1 MSELQKENNTINET
15 ENIEST
21 EADNNHSGDEV
32 KVDENPDKSITT
44 KKGKSDEKKSITYL
58 DLFCCK
64 INVGLVFTYIYIF
77 TGALLN
83 VINRIIFYNY
93 SFRFNFTFGF
103 LQQIMNLFL
112 FTCVGGHSE
121 TFKKHAGQTSFNN
134 FWSYKYHYFFF
145 TVIFAINTLINFYGN
160 QLVKNVSMFLSL
172 RKFNAV
178 MLFIVDFFIGKK
190 KIDFITI
197 LCIFLITGGSFI
209 INSDT
214 FTKDYLGYVVV
225 IINNIATITSSKFS
239 EVFRKMTGDSNLKLL
254 IYNAY
259 IINPLL
265 FIGIFAT
272 GEYRGLMNY
281 FSEENK
287 ANIEGTYA
295 GLFFYLFLSCF
306 LSVILNSSFFIS
318 NEKTSSLMTNLLTNT
333 KSIFISAALYLFDK
347 KKNKLTFKMIF
358 GLGMATVGAV
368 FITSHS
374 FWNNLKCNKK
384 KDEMK
389 EVEINESKEL
399 KV

>member
-1 MSELQKENNTINET
+1 MEENENTDKINVKADVAETENELQKEKKT
-15 ENIEST
+15 
-21 EADNNHSGDEV
+21 
-32 KVDENPDKSITT
+32 DK
-44 KKGKSDEKKSITYL
+44 KDQKNITYL
-58 DLFCCK
+58 NLYCCK

-93 SFRFNFTFGF
+93 NFRFNFTFAF

-112 FTCVGGHSE
+112 FTCVGNHSK
-121 TFKKHAGQTSFNN
+121 TFIKHAGKISFSN
-134 FWSYKYHYFFF
+134 FYQFKYHYFTF
-145 TVIFAINTLINFYGN
+145 TVIFAVNILINFYGN

-214 FTKDYLGYVVV
+214 FSKDYLGYVVV
-225 IINNIATITSSKFS
+225 LINNLATISSSKYS
-239 EVFRKMTGDSNLKLL
+239 EVFRKKTGDSNLKLL

-265 FIGIFAT
+265 FLGIFVT
-272 GEYRGLMNY
+272 GEYKRLIQY
-281 FSEENK
+281 FTDENSS
-287 ANIEGTYA
+287 NIEGTFA

-306 LSVILNSSFFIS
+306 FSVILNSSFFIS

-347 KKNKLTFKMIF
+347 KKNKLTFKMVF

-384 KDEMK
+384 NEDMEKVKIKDSK
-389 EVEINESKEL
+389 EVIKT
-399 KV
+399 

>member
-1 MSELQKENNTINET
+1 MEENERSENSDKGMQKVEVAET
-15 ENIEST
+15 ESDNHKEHNPPKNES
-21 EADNNHSGDEV
+21 
-32 KVDENPDKSITT
+32 
-44 KKGKSDEKKSITYL
+44 KKTYL
-58 DLFCCK
+58 NLGCCK

-93 SFRFNFTFGF
+93 NFRFNFTFAF

-112 FTCVGGHSE
+112 FTCVGNHSQ
-121 TFKKHAGQTSFNN
+121 TFIKHAGKISFSN
-134 FWSYKYHYFFF
+134 FYQFRYHYFLF
-145 TVIFAINTLINFYGN
+145 TVIFAINILINFYGN

-178 MLFIVDFFIGKK
+178 MLFIVDYFIGKK

-214 FTKDYLGYVVV
+214 FSKDYLGYVVV
-225 IINNIATITSSKFS
+225 LINNLATISSSKYS
-239 EVFRKMTGDSNLKLL
+239 EVFRKKTGDSNLKLL

-265 FIGIFAT
+265 FACIFIT
-272 GEYRGLMNY
+272 GEHKRLYAY
-281 FSEENK
+281 FSEENSTK
-287 ANIEGTYA
+287 IEGTFL

-306 LSVILNSSFFIS
+306 FSVILNSSFFIS

-347 KKNKLTFKMIF
+347 QKNKLTFKMVF

-384 KDEMK
+384 EEQMEQVKIK
-389 EVEINESKEL
+389 ESEEK
-399 KV
+399 K

>member
-1 MSELQKENNTINET
+1 MEENEKSENSDKGMQKVEISESEN
-15 ENIEST
+15 
-21 EADNNHSGDEV
+21 DNHKEV
-32 KVDENPDKSITT
+32 KP
-44 KKGKSDEKKSITYL
+44 EKKESNKTYL
-58 DLFCCK
+58 NLGCCK

-93 SFRFNFTFGF
+93 NFRFNFTFAF

-112 FTCVGGHSE
+112 FTCVGNHSA
-121 TFKKHAGQTSFNN
+121 TFIKHAGKISFSN
-134 FWSYKYHYFFF
+134 FYQFRYHYFLF
-145 TVIFAINTLINFYGN
+145 TVIFAINILINFYGN

-178 MLFIVDFFIGKK
+178 MLFIVDYFIGKK

-214 FTKDYLGYVVV
+214 FSKDYFGYVVV
-225 IINNIATITSSKFS
+225 LINNLATISSSKYS
-239 EVFRKMTGDSNLKLL
+239 EVFRKKTGDSNLKLL

-265 FIGIFAT
+265 FACIFIT
-272 GEYRGLMNY
+272 GEHKRLYQY
-281 FSEENK
+281 FSEENSAK
-287 ANIEGTYA
+287 IEGTFL

-306 LSVILNSSFFIS
+306 FSVILNSSFFIS

-347 KKNKLTFKMIF
+347 KKNKLTFKMVF

-384 KDEMK
+384 EDKMEQVKIK
-389 EVEINESKEL
+389 ESEEK
-399 KV
+399 K

>member
-1 MSELQKENNTINET
+1 MADNET
-15 ENIEST
+15 SEKEKTIGEDAEKGIEAS
-21 EADNNHSGDEV
+21 
-32 KVDENPDKSITT
+32 KVEKPNEK
-44 KKGKSDEKKSITYL
+44 EKKNITYL
-58 DLFCCK
+58 NLYCCK

-93 SFRFNFTFGF
+93 NFRFNFTFGF

-112 FTCVGGHSE
+112 FTCVGNHSQ
-121 TFKKHAGQTSFNN
+121 TFIKHAGKISFEN
-134 FWSYKYHYFFF
+134 FLQFKYHYFTF
-145 TVIFAINTLINFYGN
+145 TIIFAVNILINFYGN

-178 MLFIVDFFIGKK
+178 MLFLVDFFIGKK

-214 FTKDYLGYVVV
+214 FSKDYLGYVVV
-225 IINNIATITSSKFS
+225 FINNIATISSSKYS
-239 EVFRKMTGDSNLKLL
+239 EVFRKKTGDSNLKLL

-265 FIGIFAT
+265 FLGIFIS
-272 GEYRGLMNY
+272 GEYKRLMEY
-281 FSEENK
+281 FSNENDSK
-287 ANIEGTYA
+287 IEGTYA

-306 LSVILNSSFFIS
+306 LSVVLNSSFFIS

-347 KKNKLTFKMIF
+347 KRNKLTFKMVF
-358 GLGMATVGAV
+358 GLGMATFGAV

-384 KDEMK
+384 EEKMEK
-389 EVEINESKEL
+389 VQIKESKEFV
-399 KV
+399 KS

>member
-1 MSELQKENNTINET
+1 MEDKDN
-15 ENIEST
+15 
-21 EADNNHSGDEV
+21 ADNSDKAVQKIEKNFQNEQKPQKDE
-32 KVDENPDKSITT
+32 P
-44 KKGKSDEKKSITYL
+44 KKTYL
-58 DLFCCK
+58 NLGCCK

-93 SFRFNFTFGF
+93 NFRFNFTFAF

-112 FTCVGGHSE
+112 FTCVGNHSQ
-121 TFKKHAGQTSFNN
+121 TFIKHAGKISFDN
-134 FWSYKYHYFFF
+134 FYQFRYHYFLF
-145 TVIFAINTLINFYGN
+145 TVIFAVNILINFYGN

-214 FTKDYLGYVVV
+214 FSKDYLGYVVV
-225 IINNIATITSSKFS
+225 LINNIATISSSKYS
-239 EVFRKMTGDSNLKLL
+239 EVFRKKTGDSNLKLL

-265 FIGIFAT
+265 FAGIFIS
-272 GEYRGLMNY
+272 GEHKRLIKY
-281 FSEENK
+281 FSEDNLS
-287 ANIEGTYA
+287 NIEGTFA
-295 GLFFYLFLSCF
+295 GLIFYVLLSCF
-306 LSVILNSSFFIS
+306 FSVILNSSFFIS

-347 KKNKLTFKMIF
+347 KKNKLTFKMVF

-384 KDEMK
+384 EDKMEKVKIKETDVKDNR
-389 EVEINESKEL
+389 V
-399 KV
+399 

>member
-1 MSELQKENNTINET
+1 MSNNDNLEKDVEKIEISET
-15 ENIEST
+15 ENEEQKVQIST
-21 EADNNHSGDEV
+21 PE
-32 KVDENPDKSITT
+32 P
-44 KKGKSDEKKSITYL
+44 EKKNVTYL
-58 DLFCCK
+58 NLYYCK
-64 INVGLVFTYIYIF
+64 INVGLIFTYIYIL

-93 SFRFNFTFGF
+93 NFRFNFTFAF

-112 FTCVGGHSE
+112 FICVGNHSQ
-121 TFKKHAGQTSFNN
+121 TFIKHAGKISFNN
-134 FWSYKYHYFFF
+134 FYQFKYHYFTF
-145 TVIFAINTLINFYGN
+145 TVIFAVNILINFYGN

-214 FTKDYLGYVVV
+214 FSKDYLGYIVVL
-225 IINNIATITSSKFS
+225 INNIATISSSKYS
-239 EVFRKMTGDSNLKLL
+239 EVFRKKTGDSNLKLL

-265 FIGIFAT
+265 FLGIFIS
-272 GEYRGLMNY
+272 GEYKRLIKY
-281 FSEENK
+281 FSDQN
-287 ANIEGTYA
+287 ASNIEGTYS

-306 LSVILNSSFFIS
+306 FSVILNSSFFIS
-318 NEKTSSLMTNLLTNT
+318 NEKTSSLVTNLLTNT
-333 KSIFISAALYLFDK
+333 KSIFISAALYLFDRN
-347 KKNKLTFKMIF
+347 KNQLTFKMVF

-374 FWNNLKCNKK
+374 FWYNLKCNKK
-384 KDEMK
+384 EEKMEKVQIKD
-389 EVEINESKEL
+389 SKEII
-399 KV
+399 KN

>member
-1 MSELQKENNTINET
+1 MEENET
-15 ENIEST
+15 SENSNKGMQKIEVV
-21 EADNNHSGDEV
+21 EGENDNHKKE
-32 KVDENPDKSITT
+32 KSQ
-44 KKGKSDEKKSITYL
+44 KKESNKTYL
-58 DLFCCK
+58 NLGCCK

-93 SFRFNFTFGF
+93 NFRFNFTFAF

-112 FTCVGGHSE
+112 FTCVGNHSE
-121 TFKKHAGQTSFNN
+121 TFIKHAGKISFSN
-134 FWSYKYHYFFF
+134 FYQFRYHYFLF
-145 TVIFAINTLINFYGN
+145 TVIFAINILINFYGN

-214 FTKDYLGYVVV
+214 FSKDYLGYVVV
-225 IINNIATITSSKFS
+225 LINNLATISSSKYS
-239 EVFRKMTGDSNLKLL
+239 EVFRKKTGDSNLKLL

-265 FIGIFAT
+265 FACIFIT
-272 GEYRGLMNY
+272 GEHKRLYQY
-281 FSEENK
+281 FSEENSTK
-287 ANIEGTYA
+287 IEGTFL

-306 LSVILNSSFFIS
+306 FSVILNSSFFIS

-347 KKNKLTFKMIF
+347 KKNKLTFKMVF

-384 KDEMK
+384 EDKMEQVKIKD
-389 EVEINESKEL
+389 NEEK
-399 KV
+399 K

>member
-1 MSELQKENNTINET
+1 MEENERNDNSSDKGMQKVEVVEN
-15 ENIEST
+15 EN
-21 EADNNHSGDEV
+21 DNH
-32 KVDENPDKSITT
+32 K
-44 KKGKSDEKKSITYL
+44 DEKSQKKESNKTYL
-58 DLFCCK
+58 NLGCCK

-93 SFRFNFTFGF
+93 NFRFNFTFAF

-112 FTCVGGHSE
+112 FTCVGNHSE
-121 TFKKHAGQTSFNN
+121 TFIKHAGKISFSN
-134 FWSYKYHYFFF
+134 FYQFRYHYFLF
-145 TVIFAINTLINFYGN
+145 TVIFAINILINFYGN

-214 FTKDYLGYVVV
+214 FSKDYLGYVVV
-225 IINNIATITSSKFS
+225 LINNLATISSSKYS
-239 EVFRKMTGDSNLKLL
+239 EVFRKKTGDSNLKLL

-265 FIGIFAT
+265 FACIFIT
-272 GEYRGLMNY
+272 GEHKRLYQY
-281 FSEENK
+281 FSEENSTK
-287 ANIEGTYA
+287 IEGTLL

-306 LSVILNSSFFIS
+306 FSVILNSSFFIS

-333 KSIFISAALYLFDK
+333 KSIFISAALYLFDRQ
-347 KKNKLTFKMIF
+347 KNKLTFKMVF

-384 KDEMK
+384 ENKMEQVKFK
-389 EVEINESKEL
+389 ESEEK
-399 KV
+399 K

>member
-1 MSELQKENNTINET
+1 MADNET
-15 ENIEST
+15 SEKEKTIGEDAEKEIEAS
-21 EADNNHSGDEV
+21 
-32 KVDENPDKSITT
+32 KVEKPNEK
-44 KKGKSDEKKSITYL
+44 EKKNITYL
-58 DLFCCK
+58 NLYCCK

-93 SFRFNFTFGF
+93 NFRFNFTFGF

-112 FTCVGGHSE
+112 FTCVGNHSQ
-121 TFKKHAGQTSFNN
+121 TFIKHAGKISFEN
-134 FWSYKYHYFFF
+134 FLQFKYHYFTF
-145 TVIFAINTLINFYGN
+145 TIIFAVNILINFYGN

-178 MLFIVDFFIGKK
+178 MLFLVDFFIGKK

-214 FTKDYLGYVVV
+214 FSKDYLGYVVV
-225 IINNIATITSSKFS
+225 FINNIATISSSKYS
-239 EVFRKMTGDSNLKLL
+239 EVFRKKTGDSNLKLL

-265 FIGIFAT
+265 FLGIFIS
-272 GEYRGLMNY
+272 GEYKRLMEY
-281 FSEENK
+281 FSNENDSK
-287 ANIEGTYA
+287 IEGTYA

-306 LSVILNSSFFIS
+306 LSVVLNSSFFIS

-347 KKNKLTFKMIF
+347 KRNKLTFKMVF
-358 GLGMATVGAV
+358 GLGMATFGAV

-384 KDEMK
+384 EEKMEK
-389 EVEINESKEL
+389 VQIKESKEFV
-399 KV
+399 KS

>member
-1 MSELQKENNTINET
+1 MSESIKE
-15 ENIEST
+15 
-21 EADNNHSGDEV
+21 
-32 KVDENPDKSITT
+32 TT
-44 KKGKSDEKKSITYL
+44 KLDNEKNTEGSIKPSEKTSEKKNITYL

-64 INVGLVFTYIYIF
+64 INIGLIFTYIYIF

-93 SFRFNFTFGF
+93 NFRFNFTFAF

-112 FTCVGGHSE
+112 FTCIGGHSQ
-121 TFKKHAGQTSFNN
+121 TFIKHAGKISFSN
-134 FWSYKYHYFFF
+134 FLSYKYHYFFF
-145 TVIFAINTLINFYGN
+145 TIIFAVNILINFYGN

-214 FTKDYLGYVVV
+214 FSKDYLGYVVV

-265 FIGIFAT
+265 FIGIFVS
-272 GEYRGLMNY
+272 GEYKKLMEY
-281 FSEENK
+281 FTNENEK
-287 ANIEGTYA
+287 NIEGTFA

-306 LSVILNSSFFIS
+306 FSVILNSSFFIS

-347 KKNKLTFKMIF
+347 KKNKLTFKMVF
-358 GLGMATVGAV
+358 GLGMATIGAV

-384 KDEMK
+384 NKDDEMQK
-389 EVEINESKEL
+389 VKISENEGKESKT
-399 KV
+399 

>member
-1 MSELQKENNTINET
+1 MEENEKSENSDKGMQKVEVAEN
-15 ENIEST
+15 EN
-21 EADNNHSGDEV
+21 DNHKEE
-32 KVDENPDKSITT
+32 KP
-44 KKGKSDEKKSITYL
+44 EKKESNKTYL
-58 DLFCCK
+58 NLGCCK
-64 INVGLVFTYIYIF
+64 INVGLIFTYIYIF

-93 SFRFNFTFGF
+93 SFRFNFTFAF

-112 FTCVGGHSE
+112 FTCVGNHSE
-121 TFKKHAGQTSFNN
+121 TFIKHAGKISFNN
-134 FWSYKYHYFFF
+134 FYQFRYHYFLF
-145 TVIFAINTLINFYGN
+145 TVIFAVNILINFYGN

-178 MLFIVDFFIGKK
+178 MLFIVDYFIGKK

-214 FTKDYLGYVVV
+214 FSKDYFGYVVV
-225 IINNIATITSSKFS
+225 LINNLATISSSKYS
-239 EVFRKMTGDSNLKLL
+239 EVFRKKTGDSNLKLL

-265 FIGIFAT
+265 FIGIFIT
-272 GEYRGLMNY
+272 GEHKRLYQY
-281 FSEENK
+281 FSEENSTK
-287 ANIEGTYA
+287 IEGTFL

-306 LSVILNSSFFIS
+306 FSVILNSSFFIS

-347 KKNKLTFKMIF
+347 QKNKLTFKMVF

-384 KDEMK
+384 EDKMEQVQIK
-389 EVEINESKEL
+389 ESEEK
-399 KV
+399 K

>member
-1 MSELQKENNTINET
+1 
-15 ENIEST
+15 
-21 EADNNHSGDEV
+21 
-32 KVDENPDKSITT
+32 
-44 KKGKSDEKKSITYL
+44 
-58 DLFCCK
+58 
-64 INVGLVFTYIYIF
+64 
-77 TGALLN
+77 
-83 VINRIIFYNY
+83 
-93 SFRFNFTFGF
+93 
-103 LQQIMNLFL
+103 MNLFL
-112 FTCVGGHSE
+112 FTCVGNHSE
-121 TFKKHAGQTSFNN
+121 TFIKHAGKISFSN
-134 FWSYKYHYFFF
+134 FYQFRYHYFLF
-145 TVIFAINTLINFYGN
+145 TVIFAINILINFYGN

-214 FTKDYLGYVVV
+214 FSKDYLGYVVV
-225 IINNIATITSSKFS
+225 LINNLATISSSKYS
-239 EVFRKMTGDSNLKLL
+239 EVFRKKTGDSNLKLL

-265 FIGIFAT
+265 FACIFIT
-272 GEYRGLMNY
+272 GEHKRLYQY
-281 FSEENK
+281 FSEENSAK
-287 ANIEGTYA
+287 IEGTFM

-306 LSVILNSSFFIS
+306 FSVILNSSFFIS

-347 KKNKLTFKMIF
+347 QKNKLTFKMVF

-384 KDEMK
+384 EDKMEQVQIK
-389 EVEINESKEL
+389 ESEEK
-399 KV
+399 K

>member
-1 MSELQKENNTINET
+1 MEEKEIAENSDKAVQKIENDFQEQKPKK
-15 ENIEST
+15 
-21 EADNNHSGDEV
+21 DE
-32 KVDENPDKSITT
+32 P
-44 KKGKSDEKKSITYL
+44 KKTYL
-58 DLFCCK
+58 NLGCCK
-64 INVGLVFTYIYIF
+64 INVGLVFTYVYIF

-93 SFRFNFTFGF
+93 NFRFNFTFAF

-112 FTCVGGHSE
+112 FTCVGNHSQ
-121 TFKKHAGQTSFNN
+121 TFIKHAGKISFDN
-134 FWSYKYHYFFF
+134 FYQFRYHYFLF
-145 TVIFAINTLINFYGN
+145 TIIFAVNILINFCGN

-214 FTKDYLGYVVV
+214 FSKDYLGYVVV
-225 IINNIATITSSKFS
+225 LINNIATISSSKYS
-239 EVFRKMTGDSNLKLL
+239 EVFRKKTGDSNLKLL

-265 FIGIFAT
+265 FAGIFIS
-272 GEYRGLMNY
+272 GEHKRLIKY
-281 FSEENK
+281 FSEDNLS
-287 ANIEGTYA
+287 NIEGTFA
-295 GLFFYLFLSCF
+295 GLIFYVLLSCF
-306 LSVILNSSFFIS
+306 FSVILNSSFFIS

-347 KKNKLTFKMIF
+347 KKNKLTFKMVF

-384 KDEMK
+384 EDKMEKVKIKETDVKDNR
-389 EVEINESKEL
+389 V
-399 KV
+399 

>member
-1 MSELQKENNTINET
+1 MT
-15 ENIEST
+15 
-21 EADNNHSGDEV
+21 DN
-32 KVDENPDKSITT
+32 DKSMEKVETVESEAESQKIQ
-44 KKGKSDEKKSITYL
+44 KSGEKEQKNITYL
-58 DLFCCK
+58 NLFCCK
-64 INVGLVFTYIYIF
+64 INVGLIFTYIYIF

-93 SFRFNFTFGF
+93 NFRFNFTFAF

-112 FTCVGGHSE
+112 FTCVGNHSE
-121 TFKKHAGQTSFNN
+121 TFIKHAGKISYSN
-134 FWSYKYHYFFF
+134 FYKFKYHYFTF
-145 TVIFAINTLINFYGN
+145 TVIFAVNILINFYGN

-178 MLFIVDFFIGKK
+178 MLFIVDYFIGKK

-214 FTKDYLGYVVV
+214 FSKDYLGYVVV
-225 IINNIATITSSKFS
+225 LINNLATISSSKYS
-239 EVFRKMTGDSNLKLL
+239 EVFRKKTGDSNLKLL

-265 FIGIFAT
+265 FIGIFVT
-272 GEYRGLMNY
+272 GEYKRLIAY
-281 FSEENK
+281 FTDIEASK
-287 ANIEGTYA
+287 IEGTYF

-306 LSVILNSSFFIS
+306 FSVILNSSFFIS

-347 KKNKLTFKMIF
+347 KRNKLTFKMVF

-384 KDEMK
+384 GEEMEK
-389 EVEINESKEL
+389 IKIQESKDII
-399 KV
+399 KS

>member
-1 MSELQKENNTINET
+1 MSESVKE
-15 ENIEST
+15 
-21 EADNNHSGDEV
+21 
-32 KVDENPDKSITT
+32 TT
-44 KKGKSDEKKSITYL
+44 KLDNEKNTEGSIKPSEKTSEKKNITYL
-58 DLFCCK
+58 DLYCCK
-64 INVGLVFTYIYIF
+64 INIGLIFTYIYIF

-93 SFRFNFTFGF
+93 NFRFNFTFAF

-112 FTCVGGHSE
+112 FTCIGGHSQ
-121 TFKKHAGQTSFNN
+121 TFIKHAGKIN
-134 FWSYKYHYFFF
+134 FSNFLSYKYHYFFF
-145 TVIFAINTLINFYGN
+145 TIIFAVNILINFYGN

-214 FTKDYLGYVVV
+214 FSKDYLGYVVV

-265 FIGIFAT
+265 FIGIFVS
-272 GEYRGLMNY
+272 GEYRKLMEY
-281 FSEENK
+281 FTNENEK
-287 ANIEGTYA
+287 NIEGTFA

-306 LSVILNSSFFIS
+306 FSVILNSSFFIS

-347 KKNKLTFKMIF
+347 KKNKLTFKMVF
-358 GLGMATVGAV
+358 GLGMATIGAV

-384 KDEMK
+384 NKDDEMQK
-389 EVEINESKEL
+389 VKISENEGKESKT
-399 KV
+399 

>member
-1 MSELQKENNTINET
+1 MEDKDN
-15 ENIEST
+15 
-21 EADNNHSGDEV
+21 ADNSDKAVQKIEKNFQNEQKPQKDE
-32 KVDENPDKSITT
+32 P
-44 KKGKSDEKKSITYL
+44 KKTYL
-58 DLFCCK
+58 NLGCCK
-64 INVGLVFTYIYIF
+64 INVGLVFTYVYIF

-93 SFRFNFTFGF
+93 NFRFNFTFAF

-112 FTCVGGHSE
+112 FTCVGNHSQ
-121 TFKKHAGQTSFNN
+121 TFIKHAGKISFDN
-134 FWSYKYHYFFF
+134 FYQFRYHYFLF
-145 TVIFAINTLINFYGN
+145 TIIFAVNILINFYGN

-214 FTKDYLGYVVV
+214 FSKDYLGYVVV
-225 IINNIATITSSKFS
+225 LINNIATISSSKYS
-239 EVFRKMTGDSNLKLL
+239 EVFRKKTGDSNLKLL

-265 FIGIFAT
+265 FAGIFIS
-272 GEYRGLMNY
+272 GEHKRLIKY
-281 FSEENK
+281 FSEDNLS
-287 ANIEGTYA
+287 NIEGTFA
-295 GLFFYLFLSCF
+295 GLIFYVLLSCF
-306 LSVILNSSFFIS
+306 FSVILNSSFFIS

-347 KKNKLTFKMIF
+347 KKNKLTFKMVF

-384 KDEMK
+384 EDKMEKVKIKETDVKDNR
-389 EVEINESKEL
+389 V
-399 KV
+399 

>member
-1 MSELQKENNTINET
+1 MSESKKEETKEENEEEIKASET
-15 ENIEST
+15 PKNSLKEKPE
-21 EADNNHSGDEV
+21 
-32 KVDENPDKSITT
+32 
-44 KKGKSDEKKSITYL
+44 EKKNITYL
-58 DLFCCK
+58 DLYCCK

-93 SFRFNFTFGF
+93 SVRFNFTFAF

-112 FTCVGGHSE
+112 FTCVGGHSQ
-121 TFKKHAGQTSFNN
+121 TFIKHAGKISFSN
-134 FWSYKYHYFFF
+134 FLSYKYHYFFF
-145 TVIFAINTLINFYGN
+145 TIIFAVNILINFYGN

-214 FTKDYLGYVVV
+214 FSKDYLGYVVV

-272 GEYRGLMNY
+272 GEYKRLIKY
-281 FSEENK
+281 FSSENEN
-287 ANIEGTYA
+287 NIEGSFS

-306 LSVILNSSFFIS
+306 FSVILNSSFFIS

-347 KKNKLTFKMIF
+347 KKNKLTFKMVF
-358 GLGMATVGAV
+358 GLGMATIGAV

-384 KDEMK
+384 KEGKEDEMEK
-389 EVEINESKEL
+389 VKISEHDL
-399 KV
+399 KN

>member
-1 MSELQKENNTINET
+1 MEENEKSENSDKGMQKVEVAEN
-15 ENIEST
+15 EN
-21 EADNNHSGDEV
+21 DNHKEE
-32 KVDENPDKSITT
+32 KP
-44 KKGKSDEKKSITYL
+44 EKKESNKTYINL
-58 DLFCCK
+58 GCCK
-64 INVGLVFTYIYIF
+64 INVGLIFTYIYIF

-93 SFRFNFTFGF
+93 SFRFNFTFAF

-112 FTCVGGHSE
+112 FTCVGNHSE
-121 TFKKHAGQTSFNN
+121 TFIKHAGKISFSN
-134 FWSYKYHYFFF
+134 FYQFRYHYFLF
-145 TVIFAINTLINFYGN
+145 TVIFAINILINFYGN

-178 MLFIVDFFIGKK
+178 MLFIVDYFIGKK

-214 FTKDYLGYVVV
+214 FSKDYFGYVVV
-225 IINNIATITSSKFS
+225 LINNLATISSSKYS
-239 EVFRKMTGDSNLKLL
+239 EVFRKKTGDSNLKLL

-265 FIGIFAT
+265 FIGIFVT
-272 GEYRGLMNY
+272 GEHKRLYQY
-281 FSEENK
+281 FSEENSAK
-287 ANIEGTYA
+287 IEGTFL

-306 LSVILNSSFFIS
+306 FSVILNSSFFIS

-347 KKNKLTFKMIF
+347 QKNKLTFKMVF

-384 KDEMK
+384 EDKMEQVKIK
-389 EVEINESKEL
+389 ESEEK
-399 KV
+399 K

>member
-1 MSELQKENNTINET
+1 MEENERSETSSDKGIQKVEVVEN
-15 ENIEST
+15 EN
-21 EADNNHSGDEV
+21 DNH
-32 KVDENPDKSITT
+32 K
-44 KKGKSDEKKSITYL
+44 DEKSQKKESNKTYL
-58 DLFCCK
+58 NLGCCK

-93 SFRFNFTFGF
+93 NFRFNFTFAF

-112 FTCVGGHSE
+112 FTCVGNHSE
-121 TFKKHAGQTSFNN
+121 TFIKHAGKISFSN
-134 FWSYKYHYFFF
+134 FYQFRYHYFLF
-145 TVIFAINTLINFYGN
+145 TVIFAINILINFYGN

-214 FTKDYLGYVVV
+214 FSKDYLGYVVV
-225 IINNIATITSSKFS
+225 LINNLATISSSKYS
-239 EVFRKMTGDSNLKLL
+239 EVFRKKTGDSNLKLL

-265 FIGIFAT
+265 FACIFIT
-272 GEYRGLMNY
+272 GEHKRLYQY
-281 FSEENK
+281 FSEENSTK
-287 ANIEGTYA
+287 IEGTLL

-306 LSVILNSSFFIS
+306 FSVILNSSFFIS

-333 KSIFISAALYLFDK
+333 KSIFISAALYMFDRQ
-347 KKNKLTFKMIF
+347 KNKLTFKMVF

-384 KDEMK
+384 EDKMEQVKIK
-389 EVEINESKEL
+389 ESEEK
-399 KV
+399 K

>member
-1 MSELQKENNTINET
+1 
-15 ENIEST
+15 
-21 EADNNHSGDEV
+21 
-32 KVDENPDKSITT
+32 
-44 KKGKSDEKKSITYL
+44 
-58 DLFCCK
+58 
-64 INVGLVFTYIYIF
+64 
-77 TGALLN
+77 
-83 VINRIIFYNY
+83 
-93 SFRFNFTFGF
+93 

-112 FTCVGGHSE
+112 FTCVGGHSQ
-121 TFKKHAGQTSFNN
+121 TFIKHAGKISLAN
-134 FWSYKYHYFFF
+134 FLQFKYHYFFF
-145 TVIFAINTLINFYGN
+145 TIIFAVNILINFYGN

-197 LCIFLITGGSFI
+197 ICIFLITGGSFI

-214 FTKDYLGYVVV
+214 FSKDYLGYVVV

-265 FIGIFAT
+265 FIGIFVS
-272 GEYRGLMNY
+272 GEYQRLIKY
-281 FSEENK
+281 FSSESEEN
-287 ANIEGTYA
+287 IEGSFA

-306 LSVILNSSFFIS
+306 FSVILNSSFFIS

-389 EVEINESKEL
+389 KVDIKEGENKDL
-399 KV
+399 KAQV

>member
-1 MSELQKENNTINET
+1 MSESKKEETKEENEEEIKASET
-15 ENIEST
+15 PKNSLKEKPE
-21 EADNNHSGDEV
+21 
-32 KVDENPDKSITT
+32 
-44 KKGKSDEKKSITYL
+44 EKKNITYL
-58 DLFCCK
+58 DLYCCK

-93 SFRFNFTFGF
+93 SFRFNFTFAF

-112 FTCVGGHSE
+112 FTCVGGHSQ
-121 TFKKHAGQTSFNN
+121 TFIKHAGKISFSN
-134 FWSYKYHYFFF
+134 FLSYKYHYFFF
-145 TVIFAINTLINFYGN
+145 TIIFAVNILINFYGN

-190 KIDFITI
+190 KIDFIII

-214 FTKDYLGYVVV
+214 FSKDYLGYVVV

-272 GEYRGLMNY
+272 GEYKRLIKY
-281 FSEENK
+281 FSSENEN
-287 ANIEGTYA
+287 NIEGSFS

-306 LSVILNSSFFIS
+306 FSVILNSSFFIS

-347 KKNKLTFKMIF
+347 KKNKLTFKMVF
-358 GLGMATVGAV
+358 GLGMATIGAV

-384 KDEMK
+384 KEGKEDEMEK
-389 EVEINESKEL
+389 VKISEHDL
-399 KV
+399 KN

>member
-1 MSELQKENNTINET
+1 MAEEQKKDEALVAEPEEQKDSCLLKNVNN
-15 ENIEST
+15 
-21 EADNNHSGDEV
+21 
-32 KVDENPDKSITT
+32 K
-44 KKGKSDEKKSITYL
+44 TYL
-58 DLFCCK
+58 NLYCCQ
-64 INVGLVFTYIYIF
+64 INIGLVFTYIYIF
-77 TGALLN
+77 VSASLN
-83 VINRIIFYNY
+83 VINRILFQNYN
-93 SFRFNFTFGF
+93 FHFNFT
-103 LQQIMNLFL
+103 LSIAQQ
-112 FTCVGGHSE
+112 FTSLLLY
-121 TFKKHAGQTSFNN
+121 TFASKSKTFIKHAGNINFQDFWKNKWLFLSF
-134 FWSYKYHYFFF
+134 SFFF
-145 TVIFAINTLINFYGN
+145 MANILFNFYGN
-160 QLVKNVSMFLSL
+160 QMVPNVNMFLSL

-178 MLFIVDFFIGKK
+178 MLFVVDYFIGKK

-214 FTKDYLGYVVV
+214 FSKDYLGYVVV

-272 GEYRGLMNY
+272 GEYKRLIDY
-281 FSEENK
+281 FSSENEAK
-287 ANIEGTYA
+287 IEGSFA

-306 LSVILNSSFFIS
+306 FSVILNSSFFIS

-389 EVEINESKEL
+389 KVDIKENEIKEL
-399 KV
+399 RA

>member
-1 MSELQKENNTINET
+1 MEENEKSDKTLSKLEM
-15 ENIEST
+15 EST
-21 EADNNHSGDEV
+21 ENESEKQNV
-32 KVDENPDKSITT
+32 KNP
-44 KKGKSDEKKSITYL
+44 KKKDQKNITYL
-58 DLFCCK
+58 NLYCCK
-64 INVGLVFTYIYIF
+64 INVGLIFTYVYIF

-93 SFRFNFTFGF
+93 NFRFNFTFAF

-112 FTCVGGHSE
+112 FTCVGNHSQ
-121 TFKKHAGQTSFNN
+121 TFIKHAGKISFSN
-134 FWSYKYHYFFF
+134 FYQFKYHYFAF
-145 TVIFAINTLINFYGN
+145 TVIFAVNILINFYGN

-214 FTKDYLGYVVV
+214 FSKDYLGYVVV
-225 IINNIATITSSKFS
+225 LINNIATISSSKYS
-239 EVFRKMTGDSNLKLL
+239 EVFRKKTGDSNLKLL

-265 FIGIFAT
+265 FLGIFVT
-272 GEYRGLMNY
+272 GEYKRLIQY
-281 FSEENK
+281 FSDINASK
-287 ANIEGTYA
+287 IEGTYF

-306 LSVILNSSFFIS
+306 FSVILNSSFFIS

-347 KKNKLTFKMIF
+347 KRNKLTFKMVF
-358 GLGMATVGAV
+358 GLGMATFGAI

-374 FWNNLKCNKK
+374 FWNNLKCNR
-384 KDEMK
+384 K
-389 EVEINESKEL
+389 EDKMEKVKIKESKEII
-399 KV
+399 KS